1 MTSKAGH
8 TFTAG
13 PWRASQTH
21 PLGDWVIH
29 AAGIPQQ
36 LAYLAA
42 SPHVDWPLEAN
53 ARLIAEAGTVAHET
67 GLTPRQLAE
76 RCEKLEALLTIA
88 VVTHGPFGDDTRPKW
103 WNEACAAL
111 SKAEGG
117 ANV

>member
-1 MTSKAGH
+1 MTTTGKH
-8 TFTAG
+8 TAG

-53 ARLIAEAGTVAHET
+53 ARLIAAAPELLAELKRLRLAYVNLLEIGRDRIVALGGQCDPIDVMEAGD
-67 GLTPRQLAE
+67 P
-76 RCEKLEALLTIA
+76 ALRSAAAAIA
-88 VVTHGPFGDDTRPKW
+88 
-103 WNEACAAL
+103 
-111 SKAEGG
+111 KAEGG
-117 ANV
+117 SR